1 MTRYLAPM
9 QVGALRMYMCSRG
22 PDDLEVGELS
32 AEPLQ
37 VRYLQPAPE
46 HRQGLEVHQ
55 TFGLSGKK
63 KEKKKEEDK
72 KASGK
77 GKKEHTID
85 KVKRGGSRYN
95 RPRVDLRSQAQNKAK
110 KL

>member
-1 MTRYLAPM
+1 M
-9 QVGALRMYMCSRG
+9 QVGALRMYMRSRG
-22 PDDLEVGELS
+22 PDDLEVRELS

-37 VRYLQPAPE
+37 VSYLQPAPE

-55 TFGLSGKK
+55 TFGFSGKERK
-63 KEKKKEEDK
+63 KKKKEEDK

-95 RPRVDLRSQAQNKAK
+95 RPRIDLRSQAQNKAK